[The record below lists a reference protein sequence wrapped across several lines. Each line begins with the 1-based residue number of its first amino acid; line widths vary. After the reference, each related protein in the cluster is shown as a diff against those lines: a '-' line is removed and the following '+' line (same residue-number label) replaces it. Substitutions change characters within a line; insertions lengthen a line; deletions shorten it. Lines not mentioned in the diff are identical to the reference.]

1 MEKEEEGRKEW
12 GGDRGEEGVRRRGR
26 TDGKRRREGRKNEE
40 EVERMCKR
48 RRERMCKRR
57 RERMRERRRMEMR
70 KVKEKVLSASDSF
83 AYISNIGALHNVHSF
98 ISSIKVHIP
107 HILFT
112 GDR

>member
-26 TDGKRRREGRKNEE
+26 TDGKRREGRKNEE

-70 KVKEKVLSASDSF
+70 KVTEKVLSASDSF

-107 HILFT
+107 HILFA

>member
-1 MEKEEEGRKEW
+1 MEELEKEEEGKKEW

-26 TDGKRRREGRKNEE
+26 TDGKRGREGRKNEE
-40 EVERMCKR
+40 EVERMR
-48 RRERMCKRR
+48 KRR

-70 KVKEKVLSASDSF
+70 KVKEKVFSSPDSF
-83 AYISNIGALHNVHSF
+83 AYISNIWALHNVHSF